1 MTIPTLSS
9 IARGWLSL
17 ETSDTPM
24 HMGGLLYF
32 RVGKNQSATAV
43 ATALYES
50 WLQTPPTGAP
60 WTLRLKRSWANRQQ
74 AAWETDPAIE
84 MEYHLR
90 HAALPRPGGER
101 ELGELISRLHGRALD
116 RSRPLWECYLIE
128 GLHGN
133 RFALYLKLHPALI
146 SGLDFLD
153 GVLSGF
159 SQRPT
164 KQAQPPWTASIAMQP
179 HGALLS
185 DWPHWIKPLW
195 RHVRDALG
203 SSLPWA
209 GLHRAPASALNGR
222 INDLRRFATQRYS
235 RHRLS
240 QLATQL
246 KVSDEDVLYYA
257 VGSALRRF
265 FKEYNALPDQPLVAV
280 VADRSRQDALLTPL
294 LISLG
299 THLCNRRERMQEV
312 RHSLRVARGMVQSR
326 PAAAANAEAAIEV
339 VPYIL
344 RQLTRLDHR
353 LPPMFNLGVVNYER
367 PHQRSYLGSAEL
379 EQIFP
384 MPMLLQGS
392 ALAIASISDADNI
405 FVGLCGARDNL
416 PHLQRIAVYMDHAL
430 EELETEGLD
439 DA

>member
-1 MTIPTLSS
+1 MITPALSS
-9 IARGWLSL
+9 IAKGWLSL
-17 ETSDTPM
+17 ETADTPM

-32 RVGKNQSATAV
+32 RVPKTQSATAV
-43 ATALYES
+43 ATALYEN
-50 WLQTPPTGAP
+50 WLEIPPTVAP
-60 WTLRLKRSWANRQQ
+60 WTLRLKRSWANRNQS
-74 AAWETDPAIE
+74 AWQVDENLE

-101 ELGELISRLHGRALD
+101 ELGELISRLHGRPLD

-133 RFALYLKLHPALI
+133 RFALYLKIHPALI

-153 GVLSGF
+153 GVLSGL

-164 KQAQPPWTASIAMQP
+164 KQAQPPWTASIALQP
-179 HGALLS
+179 KGALLR
-185 DWPHWIKPLW
+185 DWPHWVKPLW
-195 RHVRDALG
+195 RHLRDAVS

-209 GLHRAPASALNGR
+209 GLQHSPSSALNGR
-222 INDLRRFATQRYS
+222 INGLRRFATQRYS
-235 RHRLS
+235 RARLS
-240 QLATQL
+240 ALAKQFR
-246 KVSDEDVLYYA
+246 VSDEDILYYA

-265 FKEYNALPDQPLVAV
+265 FKEYNALPDEPLVAV

-299 THLCNRRERMQEV
+299 THLCNRRERLQEV
-312 RHSLRVARGMVQSR
+312 RHSLRVARGMVQAR

-339 VPYIL
+339 MPYIL
-344 RQLTRLDHR
+344 RQLSRIDHR

-367 PHQRSYLGSAEL
+367 PHQRSYLGKAQL
-379 EQIFP
+379 EQVFP

-392 ALAIASISDADNI
+392 ALAIASISDPDNI

-416 PHLQRIAVYMDHAL
+416 PHLQRIAVYMDRAL
-430 EELETEGLD
+430 EELEEEGLD